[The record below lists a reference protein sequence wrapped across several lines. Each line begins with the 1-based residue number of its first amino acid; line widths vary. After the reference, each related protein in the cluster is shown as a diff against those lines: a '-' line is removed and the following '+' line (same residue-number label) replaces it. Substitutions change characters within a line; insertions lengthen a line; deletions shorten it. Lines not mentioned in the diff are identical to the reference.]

1 MPHLPQRR
9 KNYEKNRFGRWA
21 GPASTVAYY
30 EGLMDISHREKGA
43 DFYPEI
49 VIDSVNM
56 TAHMEALSK
65 KDYDGLGAL
74 LLKSLEN
81 LKAAGAQIAA
91 VTALDGHL

>member
-1 MPHLPQRR
+1 MKKIGLVGGLGH
-9 KNYEKNRFGRWA
+9 
-21 GPASTVAYY
+21 ASTVAYY